1 MTPVDPL
8 LTAKEVA
15 AMLRVSTVTLYREIR
30 RGNVP
35 APIKLG
41 TCSRWPRSEILAA
54 IKAAGDRRAA

>member
-8 LTAKEVA
+8 LTANEVA
-15 AMLRVSTVTLYREIR
+15 AILRVSRVTLYREIR

-41 TCSRWPRSEILAA
+41 TCSRWPRSEILEA
-54 IKAAGDRRAA
+54 IRVAGERRSD